1 MMRSDLMRSAA
12 ATMRAWPRLALLL
25 ACVVPVAALA
35 VTEPDTG
42 TEYPDTIGLDLG
54 GETVTLRATG
64 VGLREKT
71 FLKIDVYTIVSYVVD
86 DAQLGDRPARTL
98 CTIDAPKRIRMDLR
112 RGFSR
117 DKLVDSLRESS
128 RRTTDDLSPFAADM
142 ATFLA
147 YFDRDAAGGRP
158 HRLRV
163 PARRG
168 PDHLAQR
175 RDQGHHRE
183 PGLHRGAVDGV
194 VRREAGGRGHAERLV
209 AEVDGEE

>member
-1 MMRSDLMRSAA
+1 MTRSDLMRPAA

-71 FLKIDVYTIVSYVVD
+71 FFKVDVYTIVSYVVD
-86 DAQLGDRPARTL
+86 DAQLGERPARTL

-117 DKLVDSLRESS
+117 DKLVDSFRESIEKNM
-128 RRTTDDLSPFAADM
+128 DDLSSIEAAM
-142 ATFLA
+142 AAFEG
-147 YFDRDAAGGRP
+147 YFDRDA
-158 HRLRV
+158 
-163 PARRG
+163 
-168 PDHLAQR
+168 
-175 RDQGHHRE
+175 RE
-183 PGLHRGAVDGV
+183 GDEIVFTYLP
-194 VRREAGGRGHAERLV
+194 GRGVATELNGARLGVIDEPAFAV
-209 AEVDGEE
+209 ALWSVWFGDEPTDEGLRDDLLKAI